1 MKQDNILN
9 TKIRMMLLSYQNQEY
24 EKAEKMAV
32 SLSKDFPNVN
42 LSWKII
48 TAIYLKKGM
57 LHEALKS
64 NQKAIDIN
72 QADAEAHSNM
82 GLIYMRLKKF
92 NEALESCEKAIE
104 LKPDYAEVYF
114 NKTVLLRNLDRLT
127 EAEKSC
133 RMAIQFKP
141 NFSEAHS
148 NLGIIL
154 HKLNKLDEAE
164 RHYKKAIEINP
175 NYVSAKNNLD
185 TLVKQNNLLKIIKVK
200 QQSKD
205 QTVKDLFKTSRN
217 VENNLIENLYQ
228 IKTKQLDDVD
238 PEILRYGNGESS
250 DYNLFKSDNLL
261 IKKVEEDLNNLLKK
275 LFNSE
280 IFILESFFNIFK
292 EGSGIVRH
300 NHVSNF
306 DKENGLN
313 NNKYSLVYYL
323 SIGDQSGKDPGFLKL
338 YNPEVEILPT
348 NGMIMI
354 FPADRFHKS
363 TYSGN
368 KDRVMIG
375 VNFYTLN

>member
-1 MKQDNILN
+1 MRQDNILD
-9 TKIRMMLLSYQNQEY
+9 TKVRMMLLSYQNHEY
-24 EKAEKMAV
+24 EKAEKIAV
-32 SLSKDFPNVN
+32 TLSKDFPHLN

-48 TAIYLKKGM
+48 TAIHLNKGM
-57 LHEALKS
+57 LDEALKS
-64 NQKAIDIN
+64 IQKAIEIN
-72 QADAEAHSNM
+72 QADAEAHNNM
-82 GLIYMRLKKF
+82 GLIYMRLKKT
-92 NEALESCEKAIE
+92 NEALESFEKAIE
-104 LKPDYAEVYF
+104 LKPDYAEVHF
-114 NKTVLLRNLDRLT
+114 NKTVLLRNLDRLI

-133 RMAIQFKP
+133 RMAIKFKP

-154 HKLNKLDEAE
+154 HTLNKLDEAE

-175 NYVSAKNNLD
+175 NYDSAKNNLE
-185 TLVKQNNLLKIIKVK
+185 TLLKQNNLLKIIKVK
-200 QQSKD
+200 KQFKD

-217 VENNLIENLYQ
+217 VENNLIENLYR

-250 DYNLFKSDNLL
+250 DYNLFKNDNLI
-261 IKKVEEDLNNLLKK
+261 IKKVEQDLNNLLKK
-275 LFNSE
+275 LFKSE

-300 NHVSNF
+300 NHISNF
-306 DKENGLN
+306 DRDNQLS

-338 YNPEVEILPT
+338 YDPEVKILPT

-375 VNFYTLN
+375 VNLYTIN

>member
-24 EKAEKMAV
+24 EKAKKMAL
-32 SLSKDFPNVN
+32 SLSKDYPNVN

-48 TAIYLKKGM
+48 TAIHLQKGM
-57 LHEALKS
+57 LDEALKS
-64 NQKAIDIN
+64 NQKAIEIN
-72 QADAEAHSNM
+72 QEDAEAYNNM
-82 GLIYMRLKKF
+82 CLIYMRLKKS
-92 NEALESCEKAIE
+92 NKALECCEKAIE
-104 LKPDYAEVYF
+104 LKQDYAEAHF
-114 NKTVLLRNLDRLT
+114 NKTVLLRNLDQLS

-133 RMAIQFKP
+133 RMAIKFKP
-141 NFSEAHS
+141 NFTEAHS

-175 NYVSAKNNLD
+175 NYVSAKNNLE
-185 TLVKQNNLLKIIKVK
+185 TLVKQNNLLKIVK
-200 QQSKD
+200 FKKQSKD
-205 QTVKDLFKTSRN
+205 QTIKNLFKTYRN

-228 IKTKQLDDVD
+228 IKTKELDDVD

-250 DYNLFKSDNLL
+250 DYNLFESDNLI

-275 LFNSE
+275 LFKSE

-292 EGSGIVRH
+292 EGSGIVKH
-300 NHVSNF
+300 NHLSIF
-306 DKENGLN
+306 DKENELS

-323 SIGDQSGKDPGFLKL
+323 SIGDQSGKDPGFLTL
-338 YNPEVEILPT
+338 YDPEDEILPT
-348 NGMIMI
+348 DGMIMI

-363 TYSGN
+363 VYSGN

-375 VNFYTLN
+375 VNFYTIN